1 MDKYE
6 SVIIVEPN
14 LSKKKLS
21 NVTLK
26 VENKIKEFDEN
37 FKKVDNGIKRL
48 AYEINKNNE
57 GHYISYYF
65 EINTDN
71 KKDAI
76 QEIEGLYK
84 ITDEIMRCIT
94 VKC

>member
-14 LSKKKLS
+14 LSKKNLS

-65 EINTDN
+65 EINAD

-76 QEIEGLYK
+76 KEIEGLYK
-84 ITDEIMRCIT
+84 ITDEIMRYIT

>member
-14 LSKKKLS
+14 LSKKSLS

-48 AYEINKNNE
+48 AYKINKNNE

-65 EINTDN
+65 EINAD

-76 QEIEGLYK
+76 KEIEGLYK
-84 ITDEIMRCIT
+84 ITDEIMRYIT